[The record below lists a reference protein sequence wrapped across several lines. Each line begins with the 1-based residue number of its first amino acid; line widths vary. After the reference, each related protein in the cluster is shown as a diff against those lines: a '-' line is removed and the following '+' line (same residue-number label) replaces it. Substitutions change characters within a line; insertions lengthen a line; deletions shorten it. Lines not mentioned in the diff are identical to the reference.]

1 MLYSNEARLNKNGK
15 LSYGSEETRK
25 VYTILNP
32 LKGSYKELEDK
43 LKKLLEVNN
52 TSILKVKFS
61 NGDTLYLSC
70 TSLEDLDIVVYDSLE
85 DAIGRKT
92 DTCNVAVGNA
102 RKWDDSMDKYTNMDI
117 SVCGAIRKGL

>member
-70 TSLEDLDIVVYDSLE
+70 TSLEDLDIVVYDSLD

-92 DTCNVAVGNA
+92 DTCNVTVGNA

-117 SVCGAIRKGL
+117 SVCGAIR

>member
-61 NGDTLYLSC
+61 NGDTLYFSC
-70 TSLEDLDIVVYDSLE
+70 TSLEDLDIVIYDSLD

-92 DTCNVAVGNA
+92 DTCNVTVGNA
-102 RKWDDSMDKYTNMDI
+102 RRWDDSMDKYTNMDI

>member
-70 TSLEDLDIVVYDSLE
+70 TSLEDLDIVIYDSLD

-92 DTCNVAVGNA
+92 DTCNVTVGNA

-117 SVCGAIRKGL
+117 SICGAIRKGL

>member
-15 LSYGSEETRK
+15 ISYGSEETRK

-32 LKGSYKELEDK
+32 MKGSYKELKDK
-43 LKKLLEVNN
+43 LKRLLEVNN

-92 DTCNVAVGNA
+92 DTCNVTVGNA
-102 RKWDDSMDKYTNMDI
+102 RKWDDSMDRYTNMDI

>member
-70 TSLEDLDIVVYDSLE
+70 ISLEDLDIVIYDSLD

-92 DTCNVAVGNA
+92 DTCNVTVGNA

>member
-15 LSYGSEETRK
+15 ISYGSEETRK

-32 LKGSYKELEDK
+32 MKGSYKELKDK
-43 LKKLLEVNN
+43 LKRLLEVNN

-61 NGDTLYLSC
+61 NGDTLYISC

-92 DTCNVAVGNA
+92 DTCNVTVGNA
-102 RKWDDSMDKYTNMDI
+102 KKWDDSMDRYTNMDI

>member
-70 TSLEDLDIVVYDSLE
+70 TSLEDLDIVVYDSLD

-92 DTCNVAVGNA
+92 DTCNVTVGNA

>member
-52 TSILKVKFS
+52 TSIIKVKFS

-70 TSLEDLDIVVYDSLE
+70 TSLEDLDIVIYDSLD

-92 DTCNVAVGNA
+92 DTCNVTVGNA

>member
-92 DTCNVAVGNA
+92 DTCNVTVGNA

>member
-70 TSLEDLDIVVYDSLE
+70 TSLEDLDIVIYDSLD

-92 DTCNVAVGNA
+92 DTCNVTVGNA
-102 RKWDDSMDKYTNMDI
+102 RKWNDSMDKYTNMDI

>member
-70 TSLEDLDIVVYDSLE
+70 TSLEDLDIVIYDSLD

-92 DTCNVAVGNA
+92 DTCNVTVGNA
-102 RKWDDSMDKYTNMDI
+102 KKWDDSMDRYTNMDI

>member
-70 TSLEDLDIVVYDSLE
+70 TSLEDLDIVIYDSLD

-92 DTCNVAVGNA
+92 DTCNVTVGNA